1 MKYTLRSGGFTLV
14 EVIIAMV
21 IFAMVVISL
30 LRAVTSADKIKGRG
44 ATVMAA
50 SILARNEAEIIKNIA
65 STSREFHDTLYT
77 SIVNRKEYTIE
88 RKVLDQQDLFS
99 EPNPGKNIF
108 EIKII
113 ISEKN
118 PSAKPFEFRLLQ
130 GIR

>member
-1 MKYTLRSGGFTLV
+1 MV